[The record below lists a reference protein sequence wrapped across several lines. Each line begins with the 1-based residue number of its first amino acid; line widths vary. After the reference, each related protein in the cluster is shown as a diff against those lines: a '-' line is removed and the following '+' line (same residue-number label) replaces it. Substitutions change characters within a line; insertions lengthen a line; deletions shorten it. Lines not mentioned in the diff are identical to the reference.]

1 MGASIDRFANPAPT
15 NEIYDRDN
23 EIRECYEH
31 AEECRRRAE
40 YAADN
45 ATKQD
50 YLDLERRWLSQII
63 SPLMPAS
70 GPRYRGDNVT
80 AV

>member
-1 MGASIDRFANPAPT
+1 MLQNLKD
-15 NEIYDRDN
+15 EV
-23 EIRECYEH
+23 RECYEH

-50 YLDLERRWLSQII
+50 YLDLERRWLSLARKLRI
-63 SPLMPAS
+63 LGAALAVA
-70 GPRYRGDNVT
+70 VT
-80 AV
+80 SKGAGL